1 MNTHY
6 AKKLKLPD
14 PPLGASASVSGFT
27 FAKPAPPSQP
37 KNDVQEAYH
46 ENSME
51 DVLRTDN
58 FPTKPT
64 TETGL
69 STDQP
74 DSKNDKSKPFASEE
88 VDPQLKEEQTDP
100 ETVDAMLSLMDS
112 DDDQIIWDKCSSGE
126 TQGEPLLECL
136 QTSDSED
143 SEKEE
148 TTRNDPPT
156 SRQLRRQSTLGHV
169 VAPPQKDNLFKGF
182 DVSADISKPKVTSDL
197 P

>member
-37 KNDVQEAYH
+37 KNDVQEDYYK
-46 ENSME
+46 NSMD
-51 DVLRTDN
+51 DVLVTEN
-58 FPTKPT
+58 FPTKSK

-69 STDQP
+69 PTDQP
-74 DSKNDKSKPFASEE
+74 ASKNDISKPFASEE

-148 TTRNDPPT
+148 TRHNDPPS
-156 SRQLRRQSTLGHV
+156 SRKLRRQSTLGHV
-169 VAPPQKDNLFKGF
+169 GVAPQERNLFKGF
-182 DVSADISKPKVTSDL
+182 DTSADISKPIMTSDL